1 MINFKLKPVSSL
13 TTQQPQNNWLVKN
26 LIERGTMGMLFGS
39 PASGKSFIAVD
50 LAFCIATGMD
60 FADNP
65 VNKGKVAYLAGE
77 GFHGLRKRF
86 KALEE
91 KYKTKTRDVFI
102 SNMPVPLV
110 CEQSAKDAI
119 KEIDNICP
127 APELIIVDTLHRN
140 FGGGDENSAKDV
152 GKLMEI
158 LTSIINHTG
167 ATILLIH
174 HCGHGAD
181 DRARGSS
188 SLKAALDVEYKVS
201 KKGDVVTMKN
211 TKVKD
216 FDEPKPILFNL
227 VPQSISG
234 WLNDTGSPIQS
245 AILEL
250 NTTTKPKLKVF
261 SSKRDSGILK
271 ALEALI
277 DDKGVEIPQ
286 STINTNPLL
295 LGKNYV
301 HIDDWRTEA
310 YKSLDADCPS
320 IQAKQKAFKRAREKL
335 EKEKLVIAT
344 DNFYCLS

>member
-1 MINFKLKPVSSL
+1 
-13 TTQQPQNNWLVKN
+13 
-26 LIERGTMGMLFGS
+26 
-39 PASGKSFIAVD
+39 
-50 LAFCIATGMD
+50 
-60 FADNP
+60 
-65 VNKGKVAYLAGE
+65 
-77 GFHGLRKRF
+77 
-86 KALEE
+86 
-91 KYKTKTRDVFI
+91 
-102 SNMPVPLV
+102 MPVPLV